1 MQNEVKVLT
10 SIKTD
15 AKIRN
20 NSTVTKDTD
29 KLAVAKPKNNDDSQS
44 NSQKDFIVRKIKKKN
59 ENSKGPNSTVTGTGF
74 GHK

>member
-1 MQNEVKVLT
+1 MQNEAKVLN
-10 SIKTD
+10 SVKTD

-20 NSTVTKDTD
+20 NSTVTKDSE
-29 KLAVAKPKNNDDSQS
+29 KLAIAKPKNNDDSQS

-59 ENSKGPNSTVTGTGF
+59 ENSKGPNNTVTGF